1 MENNGVSYI
10 FPSDVNIELFSLPK
24 TAIQKNISFEPREYI
39 IESIIPDKNEI
50 LKSILYSNPNMPF
63 GYIDKGNNETRTI
76 EDASTLLDYEIK
88 KILKTL
94 VTKDADENIYMVV
107 TFGNYHPN
115 LKKIKHLSEI
125 FRNAHDIDGPLKLHM
140 IDSEQVEKFI
150 GMPAGFCGPVL
161 FNKDYIINKVDE
173 KNVKGILFHHK
184 IKKTQQRYTI
194 KEKYIMI
201 TFPISKNESILIHP
215 RDLYEKLKDKCGE
228 DKISFF
234 KE

>member
-1 MENNGVSYI
+1 MEQNNISYI
-10 FPSDVNIELFSLPK
+10 FPSGIDLELLLLPK
-24 TAIQKNISFEPREYI
+24 TAIQKNISYEPREYI
-39 IESIIPDKNEI
+39 IENIIPDKNEI
-50 LKSILYSNPNMPF
+50 LKSILYSNPDIPF
-63 GYIDKGNNETRTI
+63 GYIDKGNNETRKI
-76 EDASTLLDYEIK
+76 EEASYLLDFNK
-88 KILKTL
+88 KYILKTL
-94 VTKDADENIYMVV
+94 VTKDFDENIYMVV
-107 TFGNYHPN
+107 TLGNHHPN
-115 LKKIKHLSEI
+115 IKKIKHLSEI
-125 FRNAHDIDGPLKLHM
+125 FRNTHDIDGPLKLHM
-140 IDSEQVEKFI
+140 IDSEQIEKFI

-161 FNKDYIINKVDE
+161 FNKDYITNKVGE

-201 TFPISKNESILIHP
+201 TFPISKNESILMHP

>member
-10 FPSDVNIELFSLPK
+10 FPSDIDLELLLLPK
-24 TAIQKNISFEPREYI
+24 TAIQKNINYEPRKYI
-39 IESIIPDKNEI
+39 IENIIPDKNEI
-50 LKSILYSNPNMPF
+50 LKDILHSNPDMPF
-63 GYIDKGNNETRTI
+63 GYIDKGSNETKTI
-76 EDASTLLDYEIK
+76 EEASKLLDFEKEY
-88 KILKTL
+88 ILKTL

-115 LKKIKHLSEI
+115 IKKIKHLSEI

-140 IDSEQVEKFI
+140 INSEQVENFI

-161 FNKDYIINKVDE
+161 FNKDYIINKVNE
-173 KNVKGILFHHK
+173 KNVEGILFHNN
-184 IKKTQQRYTI
+184 IKKIQQRYTI
-194 KEKYIMI
+194 NEKYIMI
-201 TFPISKNESILIHP
+201 TFPISKNESILMHP
-215 RDLYEKLKDKCGE
+215 RDLYKKLKDKCGE

>member
-1 MENNGVSYI
+1 MENNGVSYT
-10 FPSDVNIELFSLPK
+10 FPSDLNIELYSLPE
-24 TAIQKNISFEPREYI
+24 TAIKKNISFEPREYI
-39 IESIIPDKNEI
+39 IENIIPDKNKI
-50 LKSILYSNPNMPF
+50 LKSILYSNPDMPF
-63 GYIDKGNNETRTI
+63 GYIDKGSNETRTI
-76 EDASTLLDYEIK
+76 EDASKLLDYERK

-115 LKKIKHLSEI
+115 IKKIKHLSEI

-140 IDSEQVEKFI
+140 IDSKHVENFI

-161 FNKDYIINKVDE
+161 FNKDYIINQVSE

-194 KEKYIMI
+194 NEKYIMI
-201 TFPISKNESILIHP
+201 TFPISKNESILMHP
-215 RDLYEKLKDKCGE
+215 RDLYEKLKSKCGE

-234 KE
+234 RE